1 MLQWN
6 WDEEKTGRWL
16 EMAVEMPY
24 LAQRWSGEGFR
35 DLLDNGCGPGRHA
48 IYFARQ
54 GFAVTGFDQSR
65 QALDYLTAWAAREE
79 VPVNIREGDL
89 FSMPFASEQ
98 FDCIVD
104 YNASYHTDTAG
115 YQRAVSEIRRV
126 LRPGGEVFLTLL
138 SRRDTAYQA
147 AGPAD
152 KLDRFTVKHAGS
164 APHFYAGREDLEEIF
179 QGFRFVIPPREVIAP
194 GLDNP
199 KESVHFQLLLKKL

>member
-1 MLQWN
+1 MQWN
-6 WDEEKTGRWL
+6 WDAEKTGRWL
-16 EMAVEMPY
+16 EIAVEMPY
-24 LAQRWSGEGFR
+24 LAQRWSGEGFH

-48 IYFARQ
+48 IYFAKR

-65 QALDYLTAWAAREE
+65 QALDYLTAWAAREK
-79 VPVNIREGDL
+79 VAVNIREGDL

-115 YQRAVSEIRRV
+115 YQRAVSEMRRV

-138 SRRDTAYQA
+138 SRRDTAYREA
-147 AGPAD
+147 EMAD
-152 KLDRFTVKHAGS
+152 KLDRFTVQYAGS

-179 QGFRFVIPPREVIAP
+179 RGFQFVLPPREVIAP

-199 KESVHFQLLLKKL
+199 KQSVHFQLLLKKL